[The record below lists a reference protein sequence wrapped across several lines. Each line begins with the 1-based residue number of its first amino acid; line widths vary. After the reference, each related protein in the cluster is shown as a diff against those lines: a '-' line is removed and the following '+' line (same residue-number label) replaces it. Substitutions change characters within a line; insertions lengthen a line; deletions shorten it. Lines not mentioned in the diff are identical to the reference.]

1 MSAPASPGAM
11 LELLT
16 IRVGD
21 LEFGLDLAS
30 VKEVIR
36 PVPAVHV
43 PGLPPFVA
51 GVIKFRK
58 VAIPVLD
65 LGARFQA
72 KSSLPRGNPAP
83 ATAGAGA
90 GTGGRDGVDEDGKR
104 VGNRL
109 VISAVD
115 TKVVAFAVDGASEIV
130 RVAADTVLPPAEAGL
145 RNVVSGLVP
154 HRDRLL
160 VWLDV
165 AGLLSSEEKLTL
177 DGFRMA
183 RGDLDPSAEGDG
195 GR

>member
-1 MSAPASPGAM
+1 MSAPATDAM

-21 LEFGLDLAS
+21 LEFGLDLGS

-36 PVPAVHV
+36 PVPVVRV

-51 GVIKFRK
+51 GVIKFRN

-72 KSSLPRGNPAP
+72 KSSLPRENPAP
-83 ATAGAGA
+83 ATAGARPGA
-90 GTGGRDGVDEDGKR
+90 GEGLDDDGRR

-130 RVAADTVLPPAEAGL
+130 RVAADTVLPPADASL
-145 RNVVSGLVP
+145 RAVVSGLIP
-154 HRDRLL
+154 HRDRML
-160 VWLDV
+160 VWLDA
-165 AGLLSSEEKLTL
+165 AGLLSSDEKLTL

-183 RGDLDPSAEGDG
+183 KADLESSREDDG
-195 GR
+195 ER